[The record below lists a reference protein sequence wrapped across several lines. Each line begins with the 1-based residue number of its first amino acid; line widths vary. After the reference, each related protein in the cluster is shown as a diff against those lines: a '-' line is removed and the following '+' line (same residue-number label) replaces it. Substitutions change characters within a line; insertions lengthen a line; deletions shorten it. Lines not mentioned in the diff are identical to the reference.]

1 MSNSVNLI
9 RFATAPTW
17 YRGEDGR
24 NATVT
29 NEEASSFEA
38 FYRRILGLAERFAPP
53 SAGLTKAEINK
64 RKGAA
69 PNFCRPM
76 KNSHRE
82 GRAAEAARFIALDI
96 DEGLTPKAKPQVVEA
111 CGLLSAFVYET
122 ASSTEENPRLRIVA
136 EATRDILPEEV
147 GAATH
152 ALAAFLCDQCPD
164 WQGEIDPKCLEPDR
178 CYVVPTSEAAKSA
191 RLFHGAPV
199 DIDALMAQYPAPASK
214 PTAKKATDA
223 AEARGKP
230 ADFHPATEAEL
241 TPPPLPAD
249 FIDPAVRALEEAGL
263 MLGAGKAVGEWRIR
277 CPFEHEHTTQ
287 ADEGDSS
294 TVYRA
299 ANTGG
304 RRYGQFICLHAHCAH
319 RPQDEFFKAVGVD
332 NARYKADIDART
344 GRPEE
349 FKAAGGQFTCDGARV
364 YFAKSLGADGYAPR
378 VALFDRLEVV
388 AKVRDPKGQGWGRL
402 VRFADADGVEKE
414 RIISDADTLGDGVNV
429 RKTLAS
435 DGLRF
440 YSMAKNAADLLA
452 AYLYNCPCWSRV
464 RIVNAV
470 GWFKPHGLTGAAVYV
485 LPSETIAAGDASPS
499 GEAGAEAVRFFS
511 EAAVSADW
519 QTRGTAEEWRTAV
532 GVLVPQSRPLT
543 LAVGA
548 ALGAPLAKLIDAA
561 DMTGGFHFYGA
572 AGSGKSAALT
582 VAAGVYG
589 APVKGARLTGWND
602 TANSLEAQAAANND
616 GLICLDEASTAGAG
630 MRNKGAA
637 LADTIYRLSGGAE
650 KGRLTR
656 QCDAR
661 TRRQWFCLVLST
673 GEGALRHFVER
684 ADGTADVGLSTR
696 VIDVPVRPAE
706 AGGIFDNAEAGADVK
721 ALYARLYGGAAKH
734 YGAVGRD
741 WLTYLVHNQTA
752 IAEKVRPWAE
762 AFDNAAGVV
771 SAGQQTRAFRRFQL
785 CATAYALACE
795 AGILGADATEG
806 VKVIAE
812 LFKQWAAA
820 YGEGSQ
826 EDVRLIERFREACDQ
841 PFNFPRFAGFEGALS
856 APDVGRRVMGFQENE
871 STPAAVGGAP
881 TAPSADEETPA
892 PLRFFVLPDAF
903 RELAGG
909 VGVRGAGKT
918 LKDRRILIP
927 YIDKNGK
934 EHAQTQK
941 KVGGVNRRFYVL
953 DAATLQGDGR
963 SEDDD

>member
-1 MSNSVNLI
+1 MSTSVNLI
-9 RFATAPTW
+9 RFAVGFGARDKGACTNETAPT
-17 YRGEDGR
+17 
-24 NATVT
+24 
-29 NEEASSFEA
+29 FEA
-38 FYRRILGLAERFAPP
+38 MYRRILELAKDYPAPAAGA
-53 SAGLTKAEINK
+53 SADAVKAAK
-64 RKGAA
+64 LAA
-69 PNFCRPM
+69 PFFCRAM
-76 KNSHRE
+76 GGDGRRTKKNT
-82 GRAAEAARFIALDI
+82 EAARFIALDL
-96 DEGLTPKAKPQVVEA
+96 DHGLTPKNKPQVVAA
-111 CGLLSAFVYET
+111 CGLLSSFVYTT
-122 ASSTEENPRLRIVA
+122 ASSTEANPRLRIVI
-136 EATRDILPEEV
+136 EAIREILPEETP
-147 GAATH
+147 AAVQ
-152 ALAAFLCDQCPD
+152 ALTAFLRENAPD
-164 WQGEIDPKCLEPDR
+164 WPGEVDSCSEKREQFYC
-178 CYVVPTSEAAKSA
+178 VPTSEAAKSA
-191 RLFHGAPV
+191 QLFHGAPV
-199 DIDALMAQYPAPASK
+199 DVDALMAKYPAPVANH
-214 PTAKKATDA
+214 TAKKATDA

-452 AYLYNCPCWSRV
+452 AYLYNCPCWN
-464 RIVNAV
+464 RIRTVDAV
-470 GWFKPHGLTGAAVYV
+470 GWFKPHGLTGANVYV

-511 EAAVSADW
+511 DSAVSADW
-519 QTRGTAEEWRTAV
+519 QTRGTAEEWRKAV
-532 GVLVPQSRPLT
+532 GVLVPLSRALT

-548 ALGAPLAKLIDAA
+548 ALGAPLARLIDAA
-561 DMTGGFHFYGA
+561 DMTGGFHFHGA

-589 APVKGARLTGWND
+589 APVKGARLTGWSD
-602 TANSLEAQAAANND
+602 TANSLEAQASANND

-656 QCDAR
+656 HCDAR
-661 TRRQWFCLVLST
+661 SRRQWFCLVLST

-684 ADGTADVGLSTR
+684 ADGTADVGLATR
-696 VIDVPVRPAE
+696 VIDVPVSPAE
-706 AGGIFDNAEAGADVK
+706 AGGIFDKAEAGADVK
-721 ALYARLYGGAAKH
+721 ALYARLYGGAEKH

-752 IAEKVRPWAE
+752 IAEKARPWAE
-762 AFDNAAGVV
+762 DFATAVGVV
-771 SAGQQTRAFRRFQL
+771 SAGQQIRAFRRFQL
-785 CATAYALACE
+785 CAVAYALACE
-795 AGILGADATEG
+795 AGILGADAAEG
-806 VKVIAE
+806 VKAIAE
-812 LFKQWAAA
+812 LFAQWADE

-826 EDVRLIERFREACDQ
+826 EDARLIDRFQKACSQ
-841 PFNFPRFAGFEGALS
+841 PANFPAFADFAAS
-856 APDVGRRVMGFQENE
+856 NIGRTVMGFRGSDRDGEE
-871 STPAAVGGAP
+871 GSEDFSAP
-881 TAPSADEETPA
+881 TAGEASAPV
-892 PLRFFVLPDAF
+892 RFFVLPWAVGVLAEGVGPRGAIKVLKDKGIL
-903 RELAGG
+903 LAGRARSRQQKR
-909 VGVRGAGKT
+909 VRGVRYA
-918 LKDRRILIP
+918 
-927 YIDKNGK
+927 
-934 EHAQTQK
+934 
-941 KVGGVNRRFYVL
+941 FYVL
-953 DAATLQGDGR
+953 DADALFREKR
-963 SEDDD
+963 SLNDC